1 MFEHHYV
8 SSLFSL
14 PCVYD
19 FKRSFMFGNCRDAY
33 SIHKVYFYFIPYQSI
48 QKHHR
53 TLESRS
59 WTALSDLI
67 LNHIHAGLEYSP
79 RGCTEMLTYVLIC
92 NELLV
97 IFAIF
102 PTSNSFYVLY
112 YIIIIIIDNI
122 QLSLENAITRM
133 KPTDTKF
140 VV

>member
-1 MFEHHYV
+1 MSARCSVFHV
-8 SSLFSL
+8 SMISNGPLCLEIVETHILFTK
-14 PCVYD
+14 YI
-19 FKRSFMFGNCRDAY
+19 
-33 SIHKVYFYFIPYQSI
+33 SIPFPIKAFRNID
-48 QKHHR
+48 R

-79 RGCTEMLTYVLIC
+79 RGLQIMLTYVLIC

-112 YIIIIIIDNI
+112 DIIIIIIDNI